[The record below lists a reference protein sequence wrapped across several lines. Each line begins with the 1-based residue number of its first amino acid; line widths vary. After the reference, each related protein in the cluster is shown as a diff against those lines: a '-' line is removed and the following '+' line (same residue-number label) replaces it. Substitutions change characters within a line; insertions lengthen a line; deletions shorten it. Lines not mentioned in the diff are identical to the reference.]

1 MSRLR
6 LTGRW
11 RTMTCALATAALA
24 TAGLS
29 GTAAHAAPAAPLAAA
44 PAIGIQYN
52 ADGDAGQCGGATGQ
66 QWATSPDWTQPIRF
80 DTDGR
85 PGGCQL
91 AFGVYDPDHTFAG
104 ASLSYDFRVS
114 PGGDSGQCGNQGT
127 YQMPIQ
133 PFQTFGPS
141 VRVDTD
147 NRSGYCNLTL
157 AVSGRSDVGLDVQ
170 FYPDGDAG
178 QCKNYLPAGQYRTA
192 YAGNPVTVGIDAD
205 NRPGGCQFLLRL
217 RHF

>member
-1 MSRLR
+1 MSSSTLS
-6 LTGRW
+6 GR
-11 RTMTCALATAALA
+11 RRPLARALAVGALVAAGF
-24 TAGLS
+24 T
-29 GTAAHAAPAAPLAAA
+29 GTAAHAAPATPSAAA
-44 PAIGIQYN
+44 PAIGIQFN
-52 ADGDAGQCGGATGQ
+52 PDGDAGQCGGRTGQ
-66 QWATSPDWTQPIRF
+66 QWATSPDWSQAIRF

-91 AFGVYDPDHTFAG
+91 AFGVYDPDNTFAG
-104 ASLSYDFRVS
+104 ASLTYDFQVS
-114 PGGDSGQCGNQGT
+114 PGGDGGQCGSQGT
-127 YQMPIQ
+127 YAMPIR

-157 AVSGRSDVGLDVQ
+157 GVTGRSDVVLDVQ
-170 FYPDGDAG
+170 FYADGDAG
-178 QCKNYLPAGQYRTA
+178 QCKNTLPAGQYQTA
-192 YAGNPVTVGIDAD
+192 YWGSPVTVGIDAD